1 MSKIILCQ
9 KQPPEVFCKKG
20 VLRNFSKFTGGLR
33 PATLLKKRLWYR
45 YFPVNFAKFQNTFLY
60 RTSLVAASDHKT
72 AREQVLNART
82 MLRDSL
88 LHEEKLTNR

>member
-1 MSKIILCQ
+1 M
-9 KQPPEVFCKKG
+9 
-20 VLRNFSKFTGGLR
+20 
-33 PATLLKKRLWYR
+33 
-45 YFPVNFAKFQNTFLY
+45 NFAKFQNTFLY